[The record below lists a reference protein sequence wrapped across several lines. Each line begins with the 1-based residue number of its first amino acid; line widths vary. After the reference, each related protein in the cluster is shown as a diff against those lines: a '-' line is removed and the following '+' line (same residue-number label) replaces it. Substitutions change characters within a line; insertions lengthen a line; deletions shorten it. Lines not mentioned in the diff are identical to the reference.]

1 MAASS
6 VSPTRRLAPARIDRI
21 ARAGLTTAGPFIGI
35 ATISAVQAWE
45 WLFSGLTKLQNASF
59 VNGFLGFVS
68 HAPGP
73 YGGFMTGLATRFP
86 AILPRLVEA
95 TELALGLSLLAAA
108 ALVLVGAGR
117 LRRLSI
123 LVAGATS
130 LVGFVTASNI
140 AVLAHNRPPW
150 TIGMAPFTTGVPVE
164 SLLAAIS
171 LAGVASSY
179 SAWRI
184 ARSRS

>member
-1 MAASS
+1 MAATS
-6 VSPTRRLAPARIDRI
+6 VSPTKDLASAGVHRISRT
-21 ARAGLTTAGPFIGI
+21 GLATSGPFVGI

-73 YGGFMTGLATRFP
+73 YGGFMTVLASRFP
-86 AILPRLVEA
+86 TILPKLVEA
-95 TELALGLSLLAAA
+95 TELGLGLSLIAAA
-108 ALVLVGAGR
+108 TLVLAGTGR

-123 LVAGATS
+123 LAAGGAS
-130 LVGFVTASNI
+130 LVGFATASNI
-140 AVLAHNRPPW
+140 AILAHNRAPW

-171 LAGVASSY
+171 LAGVATAY
-179 SAWRI
+179 SAWRV
-184 ARSRS
+184 AKQ